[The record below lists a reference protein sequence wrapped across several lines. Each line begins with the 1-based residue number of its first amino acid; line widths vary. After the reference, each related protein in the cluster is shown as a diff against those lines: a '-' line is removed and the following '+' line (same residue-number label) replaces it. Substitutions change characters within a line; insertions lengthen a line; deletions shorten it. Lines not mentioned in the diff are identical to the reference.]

1 MVSWSNSN
9 YVVLCCHSKDSDS
22 QLMNEDDI
30 SLCQTLRR
38 FGGLRGV
45 EPAGIVSS
53 AAFEE
58 LLPAAAKLQQLQVG
72 ASAALWSFAAED
84 LESQTVQG
92 PGETLHARHLTNACG
107 RCILEPMH

>member
-1 MVSWSNSN
+1 M
-9 YVVLCCHSKDSDS
+9 
-22 QLMNEDDI
+22 
-30 SLCQTLRR
+30 
-38 FGGLRGV
+38 

-72 ASAALWSFAAED
+72 ASAALWSFAAKD

-107 RCILEPMH
+107 RCILEPMHQSTDQCIDISALQRSRAVSQALVSFKALPL